1 MPLSEDSLTA
11 LAISRLLWD
20 FQYEAW
26 RYSKREEME
35 TLTGIVMLK
44 QPKSIQ
50 DIKTLR
56 IFASGLLSQWFSE
69 DSLERLTLSWWAAV
83 VGLVGV
89 VQPVLRRVPYRK
101 PQENLSEAGDLYL
114 TLSCAF

>member
-1 MPLSEDSLTA
+1 MPLPEDSLTA

-20 FQYEAW
+20 FHCEAW

-50 DIKTLR
+50 NIKTLR
-56 IFASGLLSQWFSE
+56 IFASGLLSQWFLE
-69 DSLERLTLSWWAAV
+69 YSLERLTLSWRAAG

-89 VQPVLRRVPYRK
+89 I
-101 PQENLSEAGDLYL
+101 
-114 TLSCAF
+114 